1 MIRNID
7 KKQNFWYWKAYV
19 VSVCTS
25 CSFNLWCLRRL
36 CLLLVNSLH
45 QERMRNFVCQTAV
58 SKTCN
63 IFWWWVCFLFDLVK
77 TESFGRDI
85 HFLHWQLKKKKKK
98 RNWWLFPEAESAD
111 DSRWVPRLT
120 LTYPPRRHIGIASGK
135 STLSLLK
142 WPWPLKWNVLL
153 WCGKVILHHLFPCRS
168 EKYPFIWHLNSLKNP
183 TNETFF
189 WKVVVYYIR
198 R

>member
-1 MIRNID
+1 MFETTLFTPS
-7 KKQNFWYWKAYV
+7 KQFTWRENEELCL
-19 VSVCTS
+19 SN
-25 CSFNLWCLRRL
+25 CSFQNMQYSLMMS
-36 CLLLVNSLH
+36 LLFIWFSQNRKFWPGHPLPTL
-45 QERMRNFVCQTAV
+45 TA
-58 SKTCN
+58 
-63 IFWWWVCFLFDLVK
+63 
-77 TESFGRDI
+77 
-85 HFLHWQLKKKKKK
+85 KKKKKN
-98 RNWWLFPEAESAD
+98 RWLFPEAESAN

-168 EKYPFIWHLNSLKNP
+168 EKYPFIWHLNSLKKNFF
-183 TNETFF
+183 NETFF